1 MTSSTL
7 ATAWPGAL
15 AGAAAAASAAGSAT
29 ASAAAS
35 ATGSAAVS
43 AAVSATASAAG
54 TALVELYRAA
64 VEAVEALPVDI
75 SAYQELS
82 EAALLEVN
90 LLAAAASKGL
100 GGSKALIAGE
110 IAHRSAPELGLQGL
124 AQRSGHR
131 TPTQF
136 MVATNGVTGR
146 EAVIAVRVGTLAREA
161 ATAGQVDRATGE
173 VAVPSQP
180 WLAPVAAALAARAL
194 SVEGAEAIRAG
205 LGEPTTAVPADA
217 LRTAAS
223 RLCRDG
229 AALPP
234 DRLFRAAREARD
246 ELDVDGVKLREAERR
261 ARRSLTFTTLP
272 DGMARLVWVMD
283 PETAVTVKDVFDRL
297 TSPKRGG
304 VRFVADTE
312 RTKSASILEDTRTV
326 AQLASDGFE
335 QLLRA
340 GADSDGS
347 RLLGSGAPV
356 VRVTTTRTAFATG
369 RGLGRLDGQSD
380 PVSIL
385 TVQRL
390 TCTGAT
396 EEVTFDEAGR
406 ALDVGREQRTFTRRQ
421 REALAVRD
429 GGCMMP
435 DCERPPSW
443 CEAHHIR
450 FWVRDHGPTNT
461 ADGILLCKHHHL
473 LAHNNGWEI
482 RRDTD
487 HAYWL
492 IPPPERDFSQVPIP
506 LKSKSPALRD
516 LAREAAAG

>member
-1 MTSSTL
+1 MTSTSP
-7 ATAWPGAL
+7 AAAPPGAL
-15 AGAAAAASAAGSAT
+15 AGAVGSVAPAAGAVGANDAGGAATT
-29 ASAAAS
+29 ASAALVELS
-35 ATGSAAVS
+35 
-43 AAVSATASAAG
+43 
-54 TALVELYRAA
+54 LVELYRAA
-64 VEAVEALPVDI
+64 VEAVEALPVDV
-75 SAYQELS
+75 SAYQELG

-90 LLAAAASKGL
+90 LLAATASKGL
-100 GGSKALIAGE
+100 SGSKALIAGE
-110 IAHRSAPELGLQGL
+110 IAHRSTPALGLQGL
-124 AQRSGHR
+124 AQRAGHR
-131 TPTQF
+131 TPAQF

-146 EAVIAVRVGTLAREA
+146 EAVIAVRVGALAREA

-180 WLAPVAAALAARAL
+180 WLAPVAAALAAREL

-205 LGEPTTAVPADA
+205 LGEPTTAVTADA
-217 LRTAAS
+217 LRAAAS

-229 AALPP
+229 ASLPP
-234 DRLFRAAREARD
+234 DHLFRAAREARD

-261 ARRSLTFTTLP
+261 AKRSLTFTTLP
-272 DGMARLVWVMD
+272 DGMSRLVWVMD

-304 VRFVADTE
+304 VRFVADAE
-312 RTKSASILEDTRTV
+312 KTKAARILEDTRTV

-340 GADSDGS
+340 GADSDS
-347 RLLGSGAPV
+347 RRLLGSGAPV
-356 VRVTTTRTAFATG
+356 VRVTATRTAFASG
-369 RGLGRLDGQSD
+369 HGLGRLDGQSD
-380 PVSIL
+380 PVSIS

-396 EEVTFDEAGR
+396 EEVTFDRAGR

-435 DCERPPSW
+435 DCQRPPSW

-450 FWVRDHGPTNT
+450 FWGRDHGPTNT

-482 RRDTD
+482 KRDQTD
-487 HAYWL
+487 AYWL
-492 IPPPERDFSQVPIP
+492 IPPPERDSRQIPIP
-506 LKSKSPALRD
+506 LRSKSPALRD